1 MKNTDLL
8 FQPIETPDGETN
20 AYEIIYNFLES
31 KADDFYTQP
40 CDAEMYSAALSHFK
54 QLMEDK

>member
-8 FQPIETPDGETN
+8 LQPIETPEGETN

-31 KADDFYTQP
+31 KADDFYTQL
-40 CDAEMYSAALSHFK
+40 CDARMYSAALSHFK
-54 QLMEDK
+54 QLMEEK